1 MAQTTQQAD
10 HFWLYETVL
19 SYWRTKVG
27 MDILEIV
34 NYKFKRFLDIVISTY
49 GLIILS
55 PFFLLIAVLIKFY
68 SPGPVFYKATR
79 VGRKGQTFKLYK
91 FRSMVVNADKNGPAV
106 THAGDNRITPIGKFL
121 RKTKLDEL
129 PQLFNVMKG
138 DMSLVGPRPED
149 PHYVALYTPE
159 QQKIL
164 YIRPGI
170 TGAASVVFRNEEQ
183 MLKGD
188 DWEKQYVEEVLP
200 TKLAVD
206 LEYAKKPTV
215 LKDLSILVKTVQVLL
230 D

>member
-1 MAQTTQQAD
+1 MSNVTHSSQP
-10 HFWLYETVL
+10 VL
-19 SYWRTKVG
+19 SSWRTFKG
-27 MDILEIV
+27 MDITEVV

-49 GLIILS
+49 GLMLLS
-55 PFFLLIAVLIKFY
+55 PVFLIIAILIKLY

-79 VGRKGQTFKLYK
+79 VGRRGQTFKLYK
-91 FRSMVVNADKNGPAV
+91 FRSMVVNADKNGPQV
-106 THAGDNRITPIGKFL
+106 THSGDNRITPIGRVL
-121 RKTKLDEL
+121 RRTKLDEL
-129 PQLFNVMKG
+129 PQLWNVMKG

-170 TGAASVVFRNEEQ
+170 TGAASVEFRNEEQ
-183 MLKGD
+183 MLQGD
-188 DWEKQYVEEVLP
+188 NWEKQYVEEVLP

-215 LKDLSILVKTVQVLL
+215 IRDLGILAKTVQVLL